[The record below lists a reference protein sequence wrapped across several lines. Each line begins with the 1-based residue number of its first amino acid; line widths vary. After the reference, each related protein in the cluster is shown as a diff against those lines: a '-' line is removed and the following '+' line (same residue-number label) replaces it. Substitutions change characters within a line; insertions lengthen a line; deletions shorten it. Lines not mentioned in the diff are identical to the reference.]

1 MSIRNKIFILIILT
15 AILPLALVAVTVF
28 PFHRSQLANRETA
41 LLEASVRNRAD
52 RVAAAAR
59 EGSQETIQ
67 QIADQAPSLGESA
80 EVLIFTR
87 EGSGRFAPAAV
98 PRFEAVGDDAYAD
111 MQALLAEAFEDAEVR
126 HANVRD
132 QRGAATIAAA
142 RRAPGTD
149 YAVVVKVDRDE
160 VLKPNEILRNQFL
173 VVSFIAIALAALL
186 ALVLA
191 RAVAAPL
198 LALARTVDT
207 FNTEK
212 PRRIEVVGND
222 EVASLARKFRE
233 MWEGMKDY
241 NAALEQSV
249 WKRTEE
255 LTAAKRELEDSNKAL
270 AAQLAELEKLYG
282 MLIDRNQ
289 KK

>member
-1 MSIRNKIFILIILT
+1 MSIRNKIFIVIILT
-15 AILPLALVAVTVF
+15 AVLPLALIAVTVF
-28 PFHRSQLANRETA
+28 PFHRAQLVDRETA
-41 LLEASVRNRAD
+41 LLEASVRNRSD
-52 RVAAAAR
+52 RVAQASGSAGR
-59 EGSQETIQ
+59 EALQ
-67 QIADQAPSLGESA
+67 QIADQYPSLGESA
-80 EVLIFTR
+80 EVLIFFKD
-87 EGSGRFAPAAV
+87 GSGRFEPAV
-98 PRFEAVGDDAYAD
+98 GPRFAATAAAPYED
-111 MQALLAEAFEDAEVR
+111 MQALLAQAFGDGETH
-126 HANVRD
+126 HAYVRD
-132 QRGAATIAAA
+132 QRGTTALAAA

-149 YAVVVKVDRDE
+149 YAVIVKMDRAE
-160 VLKPNEILRNQFL
+160 ALRPNDILRNQFL
-173 VVSFIAIALAALL
+173 VVSFIAVALAALL
-186 ALVLA
+186 ALILA

-212 PRRIEVVGND
+212 PRRIEVLGND

-255 LTAAKRELEDSNKAL
+255 LAAAKRDLEDSNKAL

>member
-1 MSIRNKIFILIILT
+1 MSIRNKIFIVIILT
-15 AILPLALVAVTVF
+15 AILPLALVAATVF
-28 PFHRSQLANRETA
+28 PFHRDQLTDRETA

-59 EGSQETIQ
+59 DGSRETLQ
-67 QIADQAPSLGESA
+67 QIADQIPSLGESA

-87 EGSGRFAPAAV
+87 DASGRFELAV
-98 PRFEAVGDDAYAD
+98 TPRFDAGGDASFRD
-111 MQALLAEAFEDAEVR
+111 MQALLAESFSDDEVQ
-126 HANVRD
+126 HADVRD
-132 QRGAATIAAA
+132 QRGAATVAAA

-149 YAVVVKVDRDE
+149 VAVVVKVDRAE
-160 VLKPNEILRNQFL
+160 ILRPNDILRNQFL

-198 LALARTVDT
+198 LALSRTVDT

-212 PRRIEVVGND
+212 PRRIEVVGSD
-222 EVASLARKFRE
+222 EVAALARKFRE

-255 LTAAKRELEDSNKAL
+255 LTEAKLDLEDSNKAL